1 MEDINYKEI
10 DRKAILDYL
19 GSQGGEI
26 KVADVMTNSGANQ
39 LRVYPIL
46 FELQMEGKLEV
57 VQASELGTPITVRLL

>member
-10 DRKAILDYL
+10 DKKAILDYL
-19 GSQGGEI
+19 GSRGGEI

>member
-10 DRKAILDYL
+10 DRKAIFDYL
-19 GSQGGEI
+19 SSQGGEI
-26 KVADVMTNSGANQ
+26 KVADVITNSGANR